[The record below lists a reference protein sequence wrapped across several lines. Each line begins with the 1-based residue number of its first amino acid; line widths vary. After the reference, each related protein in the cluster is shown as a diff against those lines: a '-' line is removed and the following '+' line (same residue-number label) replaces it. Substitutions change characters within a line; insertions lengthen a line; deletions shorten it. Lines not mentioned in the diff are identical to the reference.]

1 MYGIKRGE
9 SIPEMEALG
18 TVADLGATVVE
29 GDVRVFGLLTHGSH
43 DSALSAGWFGCT
55 KGRFDMVY
63 PFTEQAI
70 VAEGEVTLRN
80 ELTGESLRYGPGDSW
95 FVQKGTP
102 VSWEVHS
109 ERFVKHYF
117 AAA

>member
-9 SIPEMEALG
+9 GAPEPEALG
-18 TVADLGATVVE
+18 TVADLGATIVE
-29 GDVRVFGLLTHGSH
+29 GEVRAFGLLTHGSH
-43 DSALSAGWFGCT
+43 DSAVSAGWFGCT

-63 PFTEQAI
+63 PFTEQALVI
-70 VAEGEVTLRN
+70 EGEVTLRN
-80 ELTGESLRYGPGDSW
+80 GLTGEATRYGPGDSW

-117 AAA
+117 AAS

>member
-1 MYGIKRGE
+1 
-9 SIPEMEALG
+9 
-18 TVADLGATVVE
+18 
-29 GDVRVFGLLTHGSH
+29 
-43 DSALSAGWFGCT
+43 
-55 KGRFDMVY
+55 VY

-70 VAEGEVTLRN
+70 VVEGEVTLRN
-80 ELTGESLRYGPGDSW
+80 GLTGESMRYGPGDSW

-117 AAA
+117 AAS